1 MIRKLSAFVML
12 FCTLTYATAGTTSI
26 GTASVRG
33 DMRVDGY
40 AVKGDATLFDG
51 TVVETGQ
58 ASAVLRLDKGVEI
71 KLATGSRGTLH
82 RDRLVLQQGSSAWTG
97 SSSFQ
102 LEANGLQVTPSEPN
116 SRGVVSMS
124 DANTVEVAALTGG
137 FRVTNN
143 RGLLL
148 ASVHPGD
155 ALSFGAQ
162 QPGVPNTPG
171 VVPMT
176 LYGTLTKANGHYYLL
191 LPTPDLGISYELTG
205 ANLEALVGKGIIITG
220 TCDTQ
225 VKAAG
230 GGARYVI
237 NVATA
242 KENAGPHAPLV
253 VKKPLLVTL
262 IAGSAGALGWAIY
275 EAVQPSTPASR

>member
-82 RDRLVLQQGSSAWTG
+82 RDRLV
-97 SSSFQ
+97 

-205 ANLEALVGKGIIITG
+205 A
-220 TCDTQ
+220 Q
-225 VKAAG
+225 
-230 GGARYVI
+230 
-237 NVATA
+237 
-242 KENAGPHAPLV
+242 PL
-253 VKKPLLVTL
+253 KKMPVPTH
-262 IAGSAGALGWAIY
+262 
-275 EAVQPSTPASR
+275 RK

>member
-1 MIRKLSAFVML
+1 MTGKLPAVVML
-12 FCTLTYATAGTTSI
+12 FCTLTYATAGPTSI

-40 AVKGDATLFDG
+40 TVKGDATLFDG

-82 RDRLVLQQGSSAWTG
+82 RDRLVLQQGSTALTG
-97 SSSFQ
+97 SGSFE
-102 LEANGLQVTPSEPN
+102 LDANGLQVIPSEPN
-116 SRGVVSMS
+116 SHGVVSMS
-124 DANTVEVAALTGG
+124 DGNTVEVAALTGG

-162 QPGVPNTPG
+162 QPAPPSTPG

-176 LYGTLTKANGHYYLL
+176 LYGILTKVNGHYYLL
-191 LPTPDLGISYELTG
+191 LPSPDLGIVYELTG
-205 ANLEALVGKGIIITG
+205 ANLDALVGKSIIITG

-225 VKAAG
+225 VRASG

-237 NVATA
+237 NVATV
-242 KENAGPHAPLV
+242 KENQGPRGPMP
-253 VKKPLLVTL
+253 KKPLFFAL

-275 EAVQPSTPASR
+275 EAIQSPSPASR